1 MRILRLFIALWAI
14 VMLISCKNDIEKAD
28 ALLLE
33 NKFEEAAVLYKKA
46 ADNGNAYAMWRLSKA
61 YGNGDGVDF
70 DESQASKLLQQAA
83 QGGCEEAKCDLAFMY
98 MFDWY
103 GEGKD
108 IEKGKKMLD
117 DLVLTTDNSYVLSRY
132 ASLLFYGQE
141 PYEEDKEKALAILG
155 KVKDK
160 NNPLYCDLMGNIYF
174 SGTEKISIDENKGID
189 FLVKAF
195 NGGRRYCAYQ
205 LQEIYAL
212 GKGSIKKDIAKQIE
226 WLKKGTES
234 NQTHCMITMAQI
246 CLSEDST
253 YQDYR
258 NPQRG
263 LDLLK
268 RAAMHGNGNA
278 YYLLG
283 NLYFGN
289 YGGTSYVQKD
299 DKKAFENWEKA
310 FELRSPDGGNNLA
323 IAYTLG
329 IGCEKDVEK
338 AISILKQA
346 VENGSGSSANNLY
359 IKFATGVDGVEKDE
373 KLAKYYLFKA
383 AELGNDWGCFKLGIQ
398 YYYGNDLV
406 EQNYNQAFVY
416 VKKAADMG
424 LVDACKMIAYFY
436 EEGIGCA
443 KNPVKAKEYRDKTV
457 VKDDSK
463 E

>member
-1 MRILRLFIALWAI
+1 MSNLRLLSLLLLVCGLTA
-14 VMLISCKNDIEKAD
+14 CRNDIEKAD
-28 ALLLE
+28 ALRLE
-33 NKFEEAAVLYKKA
+33 NKFEEAAALYKKA
-46 ADNGNAYAMWRLSKA
+46 ADNGNAYAMWRLSGA
-61 YGNGDGVDF
+61 YTNGDGVDF

-83 QGGCEEAKCDLAFMY
+83 KGGCDEAKCDLAFMY

-117 DLVLTTDNSYVLSRY
+117 DLVLTTDNSYVLSKY
-132 ASLLFYGQE
+132 ASLLFYGYE
-141 PYEEDKEKALAILG
+141 PYEEDKEKALAILE

-160 NNPLYCDLMGNIYF
+160 NNPRYCDLMSDVYF
-174 SGTEKISIDENKGID
+174 SGTEKINIDENKGID

-246 CLSEDST
+246 CLSEDSV

-268 RAAMHGNGNA
+268 RAAKHGNGYA

-283 NLYFGN
+283 NLYYGN
-289 YGGTSYVQKD
+289 YGDTYVQKD
-299 DKKAFENWEKA
+299 DKKAFEYWEKA
-310 FELRSPDGGNNLA
+310 VELREPDGGSNLA
-323 IAYTLG
+323 FAYMKG
-329 IGCEKDVEK
+329 IGCEKNVEK
-338 AISILKQA
+338 AIDIYKQA
-346 VENGSGSSANNLY
+346 VENGSGFSANKLY
-359 IKFATGVDGVEKDE
+359 YFYRNGSNGVEKDM
-373 KLAKYYLFKA
+373 KLAKNYLFKA
-383 AELGNDWGCFKLGIQ
+383 AELGDDWGCFNLGKE
-398 YYYGNDLV
+398 YYFGSDLV
-406 EQNYNQAFVY
+406 DRSYDQAFVY
-416 VKKAADMG
+416 VKQAADMG
-424 LVDACKMIAYFY
+424 LVDACKTIAYFY
-436 EEGIGCA
+436 EEGIGCD

>member
-1 MRILRLFIALWAI
+1 MRFLRLFIALWAI
-14 VMLISCKNDIEKAD
+14 VMLISCKNDVEKAD
-28 ALLLE
+28 ALRLE
-33 NKFEEAAVLYKKA
+33 NKFEEASVLYKKA

-83 QGGCEEAKCDLAFMY
+83 QGGCDEAKCDLAFMY

-108 IEKGKKMLD
+108 IEKGKKMLN

-132 ASLLFYGQE
+132 ASLFFYGSEQ
-141 PYEEDKEKALAILG
+141 YEEDREKALAILE

-160 NNPLYCDLMGNIYF
+160 NNPYYCSLMGDIYF
-174 SGTEKISIDENKGID
+174 TGTEKISIDENKGIE
-189 FLVKAF
+189 FFVKSF
-195 NGGRRYCAYQ
+195 NGGRPYAANY
-205 LQEIYAL
+205 LQNIYAF
-212 GKGSIKKDIAKQIE
+212 GKGSIKKDITKQIE
-226 WLKKGTES
+226 WLKKGIES
-234 NQTHCMITMAQI
+234 NETDCMITMAQI

-253 YQDYR
+253 YQDYK

-268 RAAMHGNGNA
+268 RAAKHGNGNA
-278 YYLLG
+278 YFLLG
-283 NLYFGN
+283 NLYYGN
-289 YGGTSYVQKD
+289 YDNTCVQKD
-299 DKKAFENWEKA
+299 DKKAFEYWEKA
-310 FELRSPDGGNNLA
+310 VELREPEGGSNLA
-323 IAYTLG
+323 FAYMSG
-329 IGCEKDVEK
+329 IGCEKNVEK
-338 AISILKQA
+338 AIDTYKQA
-346 VENGSGSSANNLY
+346 VENGSGFSANKLY
-359 IKFATGVDGVEKDE
+359 SIFRYGLSGVEKDE

-383 AELGNDWGCFKLGIQ
+383 AELEDDWGCFNLGKQ
-398 YYYGNDLV
+398 YYNGNDLV
-406 EQNYNQAFVY
+406 EQNYDQAFVY

-424 LVDACKMIAYFY
+424 LVEACNAIAYLY
-436 EEGIGCA
+436 EKGIGCD

>member
-28 ALLLE
+28 ALRLE

-83 QGGCEEAKCDLAFMY
+83 QGGCDEAKCDLAFMY

-132 ASLLFYGQE
+132 ASLFFYGSEQ
-141 PYEEDKEKALAILG
+141 YEEDREKALAILE

-160 NNPLYCDLMGNIYF
+160 NNPYYCSLMGNVYF
-174 SGTEKISIDENKGID
+174 TGTEKISIDENKGID
-189 FLVKAF
+189 FLEKAF
-195 NGGRRYCAYQ
+195 NSGRSYCAYQ
-205 LQEIYAL
+205 LQNIYAS
-212 GKGSIKKDIAKQIE
+212 GKGSIKKDIVKQIE
-226 WLKKGTES
+226 WLKKGIDC
-234 NQTHCMITMAQI
+234 NQTDCLQKMATI
-246 CLSEDST
+246 CLSEDSI
-253 YQDYR
+253 YQDFR

-268 RAAMHGNGNA
+268 RAAKHGDGSA
-278 YYLLG
+278 YYFLG
-283 NLYFGN
+283 NLYYNGE
-289 YGGTSYVQKD
+289 YVQKD

-310 FELRSPDGGNNLA
+310 VELRDPAGGSNLA
-323 IAYTLG
+323 FAYIEG

-338 AISILKQA
+338 AINIYKQA
-346 VENGSGSSANNLY
+346 VENGSGFSANKLAFY
-359 IKFATGVDGVEKDE
+359 FGTGSNGVKKDKE
-373 KLAKYYLFKA
+373 LAKYYLFKA
-383 AELGNDWGCFKLGIQ
+383 AELGDDWGCFNLGKH
-398 YYYGNDLV
+398 YYFGSDLV
-406 EQNYNQAFVY
+406 EQNYSQAFVY
-416 VKKAADMG
+416 VKQAADMG

-436 EEGIGCA
+436 EEGIGCD